1 MKLIDLLSVTSE
13 VTNVN
18 VYNLDGD
25 LLTFYDGKNS
35 IDEEYNDIEVF
46 EINVNNNDLE
56 VIIRIEA

>member
-1 MKLIDLLSVTSE
+1 MKLIDLLSITSE

-35 IDEEYNDIEVF
+35 IDEEYNNIEVF
-46 EINVNNNDLE
+46 EINVNNNYLE
-56 VIIRIEA
+56 VIIRVEA